1 MEELLLVLA
10 AAIANFILGTVWYG
24 IYGKNWSKAWR
35 GENNVKVS
43 KDPTPHLVSFIGSLW
58 ASYGLFLMIKHIQPR
73 SLAELLTLAIGTWL
87 LIVVGLASKHYSF
100 AGVPLKK
107 FLVEY
112 GLDLV
117 GICVM
122 SIILSNYL

>member
-1 MEELLLVLA
+1 MQELILVIS

-24 IYGKNWSKAWR
+24 VFGKNWSRAWR
-35 GENNVKVS
+35 GEKNIKIS
-43 KDPTPHLVSFIGSLW
+43 KDPIPYLVSFIGSLW

-73 SLAELLTLAIGTWL
+73 SMAELLTLAVGTWL

-100 AGVPLKK
+100 AGVPLRK
-107 FLVEY
+107 FLMEY

-117 GICVM
+117 GITLM
-122 SIILSNYL
+122 SVILSSYL

>member
-1 MEELLLVLA
+1 MEELILVIS

-24 IYGKNWSKAWR
+24 VFGKNWSRAWR
-35 GENNVKVS
+35 GEKNIKIS
-43 KDPTPHLVSFIGSLW
+43 KDPIPYLVSFIGSLW

-73 SLAELLTLAIGTWL
+73 SMTELLTIAVGTWL

-100 AGVPLKK
+100 AGVPLRK
-107 FLVEY
+107 FLMEY

-117 GICVM
+117 GITLM
-122 SIILSNYL
+122 SIILSSYL